1 MSENTIAIPASQITD
16 FCAAVTTCIGTN
28 HNFTADIGDGSA
40 TTYAITHNLG
50 TRDVMVQ
57 CYYNSANYETVEIEV
72 QRTSTTVVTLETVE
86 ALTLDE
92 VRVMITEIL

>member
-16 FCAAVTTCIGTN
+16 FCSAVTTCIGNN
-28 HNFTADIGDGSA
+28 HNFTANIGNGVA

-57 CYYNSANYETVEIEV
+57 AYRNSSPYDSVELTVE
-72 QRTSTTVVTLETVE
+72 RTSTSVVTLETVSP
-86 ALTLDE
+86 LTTDE